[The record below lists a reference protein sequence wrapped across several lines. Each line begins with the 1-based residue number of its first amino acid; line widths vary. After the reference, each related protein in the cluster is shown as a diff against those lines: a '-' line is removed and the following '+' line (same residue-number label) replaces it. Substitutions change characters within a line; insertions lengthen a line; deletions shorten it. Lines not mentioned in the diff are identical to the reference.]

1 MTVPD
6 APGHILD
13 VIAGRAPLPR
23 VLGLLGWN
31 AVQAE
36 PGHVRA
42 GFQGKEE
49 FYNPVGLVQGGI
61 LGAMLDGVMGA
72 AAVSL
77 LGPDESITTLEMKV
91 SCMRSVRAVPLVG
104 EGRVVH
110 RGGSVIFMEGS
121 LTARRRLAGGARP
134 RRQDASFAL
143 RPETRAARRARRGF
157 DAGLREGRRPHPR
170 HHPG

>member
-1 MTVPD
+1 MAEVPK
-6 APGHILD
+6 GMFWD
-13 VIAGRAPLPR
+13 VIAGRAPLPP

-31 AVQAE
+31 VVDAE

-61 LGAMLDGVMGA
+61 LAAMLDGVMGA

-77 LGPDESITTLEMKV
+77 LAPDESITTLEMKANY
-91 SCMRSVRAVPLVG
+91 MRSVQAVPLVG
-104 EGRVVH
+104 DGRVVH

-121 LTARRRLAGGARP
+121 ITTEDGSLVATATATGRVMRAAGG
-134 RRQDASFAL
+134 
-143 RPETRAARRARRGF
+143 PER
-157 DAGLREGRRPHPR
+157 
-170 HHPG
+170 

>member
-1 MTVPD
+1 MAE
-6 APGHILD
+6 APKGMLWD
-13 VIAGRAPLPR
+13 VIAGRVPLPP

-31 AVQAE
+31 AAHAE

-61 LGAMLDGVMGA
+61 LAAMLDGVMGA

-77 LGPDESITTLEMKV
+77 LAPNESITTLEMKMNY
-91 SCMRSVRAVPLVG
+91 MRSVQAVPLVG
-104 EGRVVH
+104 DGRVVH

-121 LTARRRLAGGARP
+121 ITTEDGALVATATATGRVIRAAGGSER
-134 RRQDASFAL
+134 
-143 RPETRAARRARRGF
+143 
-157 DAGLREGRRPHPR
+157 
-170 HHPG
+170 

>member
-1 MTVPD
+1 MPD
-6 APGHILD
+6 APKNMFWD

-31 AVQAE
+31 VVHAE

-91 SCMRSVRAVPLVG
+91 SCMRSVRAGPLVG
-104 EGRVVH
+104 DGRVVH
-110 RGGSVIFMEGS
+110 RGGSVVFMEGS
-121 LTARRRLAGGARP
+121 LTGEDGSLVATATATGRIVRLA
-134 RRQDASFAL
+134 
-143 RPETRAARRARRGF
+143 AAES
-157 DAGLREGRRPHPR
+157 AGSAEG
-170 HHPG
+170 

>member
-1 MTVPD
+1 
-6 APGHILD
+6 
-13 VIAGRAPLPR
+13 

-31 AVQAE
+31 VVDAE

-61 LGAMLDGVMGA
+61 LAAMLDGVMGA

-77 LGPDESITTLEMKV
+77 LAPDESITTLEMKANY
-91 SCMRSVRAVPLVG
+91 MRSVQAVPLVG
-104 EGRVVH
+104 DGRVVH

-121 LTARRRLAGGARP
+121 ITTEDGSLMATATATGRVM
-134 RRQDASFAL
+134 
-143 RPETRAARRARRGF
+143 RAA
-157 DAGLREGRRPHPR
+157 AGPER
-170 HHPG
+170 

>member
-1 MTVPD
+1 MAEVPK
-6 APGHILD
+6 GMFWD
-13 VIAGRAPLPR
+13 VIAGRAPLPP

-31 AVQAE
+31 VVDAE

-61 LGAMLDGVMGA
+61 LAAMLAGVMGA

-77 LGPDESITTLEMKV
+77 LAPDESITTLEMKANY
-91 SCMRSVRAVPLVG
+91 MRSVQAVPLVG
-104 EGRVVH
+104 DGRVVH

-121 LTARRRLAGGARP
+121 ITTEDGSLVATATATGRVMRAAGG
-134 RRQDASFAL
+134 
-143 RPETRAARRARRGF
+143 PER
-157 DAGLREGRRPHPR
+157 
-170 HHPG
+170 

>member
-1 MTVPD
+1 MAE
-6 APGHILD
+6 APKGMFWD
-13 VIAGRAPLPR
+13 VIAGRAPLPP

-31 AVQAE
+31 AAHAE

-61 LGAMLDGVMGA
+61 LAAMLDGVMGA

-77 LGPDESITTLEMKV
+77 LAPDETITTLEMKI
-91 SCMRSVRAVPLVG
+91 SYMRSVQAAPLVG
-104 EGRVVH
+104 DGRVVH

-121 LTARRRLAGGARP
+121 LTAEDGSLVATATATGRVIRLAAAEGAGSGER
-134 RRQDASFAL
+134 
-143 RPETRAARRARRGF
+143 
-157 DAGLREGRRPHPR
+157 
-170 HHPG
+170 